1 MHISG
6 FTRINTQIR
15 PGAELAVIHLNDGDG
30 DGIPCEN
37 IRATVSEIKDSIS
50 GIAVDSCGSDPL
62 LCSDL
67 YVILKGLS
75 VPHVGLML
83 MTQGSDPVNLD
94 DVVGAGY
101 VEFLDLEI
109 NSPISESQM
118 RCIDVMRDNGC
129 HYMVTITVSKD
140 SFDEDSLHRTV
151 MQMRDARHV
160 VIRNIRDKNALT
172 QKELT
177 ELTKPLKGLV
187 RDLKIV

>member
-15 PGAELAVIHLNDGDG
+15 PGAELAVIHLDDGDD
-30 DGIPCEN
+30 DGISCGS
-37 IRATVSEIKDSIS
+37 IRTTVSEIKDSIS

-62 LCSDL
+62 LYSNL
-67 YVILKGLS
+67 YVLLKEIS
-75 VPHVGLML
+75 VPHVNLML
-83 MTQGSDPVNLD
+83 MTQGSDPANLD

-101 VEFLDLEI
+101 VNFLDLEI

-129 HYMVTITVSKD
+129 HYMVTIAVSKG
-140 SFDEDSLHRTV
+140 SFDADSLHRTV

-160 VIRNIRDKNALT
+160 VIRNSRDKNALS
-172 QKELT
+172 QKELM

>member
-1 MHISG
+1 MHVSG

-15 PGAELAVIHLNDGDG
+15 PGAELAVIHLDDGD
-30 DGIPCEN
+30 DDSISCES

-50 GIAVDSCGSDPL
+50 GIAVDSYGSDSL
-62 LCSDL
+62 LCPNL
-67 YVILKGLS
+67 YVILRGLS
-75 VPHVGLML
+75 VSHVSLML

-101 VEFLDLEI
+101 VDFLDLEI

-129 HYMVTITVSKD
+129 HYMVTIAVSKG
-140 SFDEDSLHRTV
+140 SFDADSLHRTV

-160 VIRNIRDKNALT
+160 VIRNARDKNALT

-177 ELTKPLKGLV
+177 ELTKPLRGLV